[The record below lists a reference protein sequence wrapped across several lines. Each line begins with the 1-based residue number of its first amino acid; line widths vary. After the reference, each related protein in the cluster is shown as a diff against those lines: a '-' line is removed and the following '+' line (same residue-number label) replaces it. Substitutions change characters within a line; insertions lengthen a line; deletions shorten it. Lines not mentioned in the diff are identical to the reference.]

1 MHKIKKLHISPYE
14 LSLLAFVAGAVFL
27 RFLLICANWPVT
39 NSDEATMGL
48 MARHIAY
55 NGELPTFFYGQY
67 YMGPMEAYIGAVL
80 FHLFGSSTFT
90 LRLGL
95 ILLFALFLVTLYY
108 LTSLLYSKKFALA
121 MVALFSLGS
130 NDVILHQLK
139 GIGGYPELVFLT
151 ALILL
156 LVAHLSLS
164 SSHETVTTGAGE
176 QGLAP
181 AREPN
186 TRDTLARV
194 TSQRWRRLLLYASLG
209 VVMGFTLW
217 TDQLILPILA
227 TSGLTLLL
235 FCRRELFRWGGLSLL
250 LGFIVGAFP
259 MIRYNLTAPYG
270 QTSFNALLDVQH
282 SGTGQLAAMHLPL
295 LHQLIGSLMVAL
307 PSITGANPICTPDP
321 LPAFTASTLQTYTC
335 IAGEGLWSLGFL
347 LLSCFAALLAIPT
360 LWTYWRQSRRA
371 TPQEAPETQTES
383 TAGAV
388 EQGLAAA
395 RDTST
400 RDTPVHNAPTREAT
414 AAVTREEAILQFNR
428 LMLLAGA
435 LLTLAAYTVSAASAL
450 YPGETSR
457 YLICVQ
463 VGLPAV
469 LWPLWNGVKTL
480 KLPWFGQSPARIKVF
495 FLARVALLLLIATTF
510 VVGTIRII
518 PAVADAQGFQKQGDS
533 LVQHLESVG
542 ATHIYSDYWTCNRI
556 IFQSNERIICAVLS
570 DKLRTGQNRYA
581 PYLTTVKA
589 DPHAAY
595 AFAIQPITG
604 ASYVT
609 GVVQNANF
617 AGRILSHSHT
627 QFKKYVFAGYVV
639 YQPITATGS
648 Q

>member
-1 MHKIKKLHISPYE
+1 MHKVKKLHISPYE
-14 LSLLAFVAGAVFL
+14 LSLLALVVGASLL
-27 RFLLICANWPVT
+27 RLLLIHANWPVT

-67 YMGPMEAYIGAVL
+67 YMGPMEAYLGAIL

-156 LVAHLSLS
+156 LVGHLSLS
-164 SSHETVTTGAGE
+164 SSQETMMAGA
-176 QGLAP
+176 QLAS
-181 AREPN
+181 
-186 TRDTLARV
+186 TRV
-194 TSQRWRRLLLYASLG
+194 TSQRWRRLLLYVSLG

-235 FCRRELFRWGGLSLL
+235 FCRRELFRWGGLCLL
-250 LGFIVGAFP
+250 LGFIIGAFP
-259 MIRYNLTAPYG
+259 MIRYNVTAPYG

-295 LHQLIGSLMVAL
+295 LHQLVGTLMVAL

-321 LPAFTASTLQTYTC
+321 LPPLTHSTVQTYTC
-335 IAGEGLWSLGFL
+335 IVGEGLWSLGFL
-347 LLSCFAALLAIPT
+347 LLSCLAALLAIPT

-371 TPQEAPETQTES
+371 TLQAEPETPGAL
-383 TAGAV
+383 TAGA
-388 EQGLAAA
+388 EEQKEQEKQGLAPARGLKWLGLLFA
-395 RDTST
+395 RDTSA
-400 RDTPVHNAPTREAT
+400 RDTPTRQEA
-414 AAVTREEAILQFNR
+414 VLQFNR

-435 LLTLAAYTVSAASAL
+435 LLTLAAYTISAASAL
-450 YPGETSR
+450 YPGTTSR

-469 LWPLWNGVKTL
+469 LWPLWHGVKTL
-480 KLPWFGQSPARIKVF
+480 KLPWIGQSPVWTKIF
-495 FLARVALLLLIATTF
+495 FFARVALLLLIATTF
-510 VVGTIRII
+510 VMGTIRII
-518 PAVADAQGFQKQGDS
+518 PTVADAQGFQQQGDT

-570 DKLRTGQNRYA
+570 DKLRMGQNRYA
-581 PYLTTVKA
+581 PYPATVKA

-595 AFAIQPITG
+595 AFAIQPIAG

-617 AGRILSHSHT
+617 TTRILSHSST
-627 QFKKYVFAGYVV
+627 QFKKYFFAGYIV
-639 YQPITATGS
+639 YQPVTTTSS

>member
-1 MHKIKKLHISPYE
+1 MHIRKKLHISPYE
-14 LSLLAFVAGAVFL
+14 LSLLAFVAGASLL
-27 RFLLICANWPVT
+27 RFLLIRANWPVT

-48 MARHIAY
+48 MAQHIAY

-95 ILLFALFLVTLYY
+95 ILLFALFLVTFYY
-108 LTSLLYSKKFALA
+108 LTSLFYSKKFALA

-156 LVAHLSLS
+156 LVGHLSLS
-164 SSHETVTTGAGE
+164 FSQEASSTQH
-176 QGLAP
+176 
-181 AREPN
+181 
-186 TRDTLARV
+186 
-194 TSQRWRRLLLYASLG
+194 WRRLLLYGLLG
-209 VVMGFTLW
+209 IVMGFTLW

-235 FCRRELFRWGGLSLL
+235 FCRRELFRWGGLCLL
-250 LGFIVGAFP
+250 LGFVIGAFP
-259 MIRYNLTAPYG
+259 MIRYNVIAPYG

-282 SGTGQLAAMHLPL
+282 SGTAQLAAMHLPL

-307 PSITGANPICTPDP
+307 PSITGAYPICTPDQI
-321 LPAFTASTLQTYTC
+321 PAFNLKTAQTYAC
-335 IAGEGLWSLGFL
+335 FAVEGIWSLGFL
-347 LLSCFAALLAIPT
+347 LLSCVAALLTIPA
-360 LWTYWRQSRRA
+360 LWTYWRQRRIPPKEA
-371 TPQEAPETQTES
+371 SDAQTGLIVEAGFNPASTIKPVDRQEA
-383 TAGAV
+383 V
-388 EQGLAAA
+388 
-395 RDTST
+395 
-400 RDTPVHNAPTREAT
+400 
-414 AAVTREEAILQFNR
+414 LQFNR
-428 LMLLAGA
+428 LMQLAGA

-450 YPGETSR
+450 YPGTTSR

-480 KLPWFGQSPARIKVF
+480 KLPWLAPSLQRTKIF
-495 FLARVALLLLIATTF
+495 FLARVAILLLIATMF
-510 VVGTIRII
+510 VMGTIRIVPTI
-518 PAVADAQGFQKQGDS
+518 ADAQGFQQQGET
-533 LVQHLESVG
+533 LIQHLESVG
-542 ATHIYSDYWTCNRI
+542 ATRVYSDYWTCNRI

-570 DKLRTGQNRYA
+570 EKLRAGQDRYA
-581 PYLTTVKA
+581 PYPATVKA

-595 AFAIQPITG
+595 AFAIEPIAG

-617 AGRILSHSHT
+617 TRYILSQSNV

-639 YQPITATGS
+639 YQPVS
-648 Q
+648 P

>member
-1 MHKIKKLHISPYE
+1 MHKVKKLHISPYA
-14 LSLLAFVAGAVFL
+14 LSLLAFVVGASLL
-27 RFLLICANWPVT
+27 RLLLIHANWPVT

-80 FHLFGSSTFT
+80 FHLFGSSTFIF
-90 LRLGL
+90 RIGL

-121 MVALFSLGS
+121 IVALFSLGS

-156 LVAHLSLS
+156 LVGRLSLS
-164 SSHETVTTGAGE
+164 SSQERTGA
-176 QGLAP
+176 
-181 AREPN
+181 
-186 TRDTLARV
+186 
-194 TSQRWRRLLLYASLG
+194 QRWRRLLLYASLG
-209 VVMGFTLW
+209 AVMGFTLW

-235 FCRRELFRWGGLSLL
+235 FCRRELFRWGGLCLL
-250 LGFIVGAFP
+250 LGFIIGAFP
-259 MIRYNLTAPYG
+259 MIRYNVTAPYG

-295 LHQLIGSLMVAL
+295 LHQLVGSLMIAL
-307 PSITGANPICTPDP
+307 PSITGASPICTPDP
-321 LPAFTASTLQTYTC
+321 LPQFSLSTLPTYSC
-335 IAGEGLWSLGFL
+335 IVGEGLWSLGFL
-347 LLSCFAALLAIPT
+347 LLSCIAALLAIPT
-360 LWTYWRQSRRA
+360 LWTYWRQSRRPA
-371 TPQEAPETQTES
+371 PQEEPEPQIGL
-383 TAGAV
+383 TAEAE
-388 EQGLAAA
+388 EQGQAPA
-395 RDTST
+395 RDI
-400 RDTPVHNAPTREAT
+400 PTRQ
-414 AAVTREEAILQFNR
+414 EAILQFNR

-435 LLTLAAYTVSAASAL
+435 LLTLAAYTISAASAL
-450 YPGETSR
+450 FPGTTSR

-480 KLPWFGQSPARIKVF
+480 KFPWIGQSPVWTKAF
-495 FLARVALLLLIATTF
+495 FFARVAVLLLIATTF
-510 VVGTIRII
+510 VMGTIRII
-518 PAVADAQGFQKQGDS
+518 PSITDAQGFQQQGDS

-542 ATHIYSDYWTCNRI
+542 ATRIYSDYWTCNRI

-581 PYLTTVKA
+581 PYLATVKA

-595 AFAIQPITG
+595 AFAIQPIAG

-617 AGRILSHSHT
+617 STRVLSHNST
-627 QFKKYVFAGYVV
+627 QFKKYTFAGYVV
-639 YQPITATGS
+639 YQPVTATSS

>member
-14 LSLLAFVAGAVFL
+14 LCLLALVAGAVLL
-27 RFLLICANWPVT
+27 RFLLIRANWPVT

-67 YMGPMEAYIGAVL
+67 YMGPMEAYLGAVL

-130 NDVILHQLK
+130 NDFILHQLK

-156 LVAHLSLS
+156 LVGHLSLS
-164 SSHETVTTGAGE
+164 SSQEVTGA
-176 QGLAP
+176 
-181 AREPN
+181 
-186 TRDTLARV
+186 
-194 TSQRWRRLLLYASLG
+194 QRWRRLLLYACLG
-209 VVMGFTLW
+209 IVMGFTLW

-235 FCRRELFRWGGLSLL
+235 FCRRDLFRWGGLSLL
-250 LGFIVGAFP
+250 LGFIIGAFP

-295 LHQLIGSLMVAL
+295 LHQLVGSLMVAL

-321 LPAFTASTLQTYTC
+321 LPPLTLSNIQTYTC
-335 IAGEGLWSLGFL
+335 IAGESLWSLGFL
-347 LLSCFAALLAIPT
+347 LLSCIAALLAISKP
-360 LWTYWRQSRRA
+360 WTYWRQSRRTA
-371 TPQEAPETQTES
+371 PKEETVVDRQEA
-383 TAGAV
+383 V
-388 EQGLAAA
+388 
-395 RDTST
+395 
-400 RDTPVHNAPTREAT
+400 
-414 AAVTREEAILQFNR
+414 LQFNR
-428 LMLLAGA
+428 LMLLTGA

-450 YPGETSR
+450 YPGTTSR

-480 KLPWFGQSPARIKVF
+480 RLPRIGQSPVWTKTF
-495 FLARVALLLLIATTF
+495 FFARVALLLLIATTF
-510 VVGTIRII
+510 VMGTIRII
-518 PAVADAQGFQKQGDS
+518 PTIADAQGFQQQGDT

-542 ATHIYSDYWTCNRI
+542 ATRIYSDYWTCNRV

-581 PYLTTVKA
+581 PYPATVKA

-595 AFAIQPITG
+595 AFAIQPIAG

-617 AGRILSHSHT
+617 TRRVLPHSST

-639 YQPITATGS
+639 YQPVTATDS